1 MSGGTVGRIVRVCIA
16 LAGIHSLL
24 ASRQVKHVVRQIA
37 GPRYRNGLYRLAYN
51 AQSVLFL
58 AWAARWFSRL
68 PDRELYRANP
78 PWSWLFRVG
87 QAASLSVLL
96 SGVRVIGPLDFAG
109 VTQLRG
115 LLAGHDPGPEPEA
128 QGPPISADGEM
139 VTDKVFNLTRHPSNL
154 GVVGFFLLFPR
165 MTANRAVLAALVA
178 LYVVLGSL
186 HEEHRL
192 RAAYGVPF
200 EEYRR
205 KVPFLVP
212 RLPK

>member
-16 LAGIHSLL
+16 LAAIHSLL
-24 ASRQVKHVVRQIA
+24 ASRQAKHLVRQIA

-51 AQSVLFL
+51 AQSVLLL

-68 PDRELYRANP
+68 PDRELYRAKP
-78 PWSWLFRVG
+78 PWSWLFRAG
-87 QAASLSVLL
+87 QAASLGVLL

-139 VTDKVFNLTRHPSNL
+139 VTDEVFHLTRHPSNL
-154 GVVGFFLLFPR
+154 GALGFFLLFPR

-200 EEYRR
+200 VEYRR

-212 RLPK
+212 RLPQ